1 MSTLLQDRPAIATP
15 AAAAAPLLEVQDLVI
30 AYRDHGGQEQRV
42 IHGLSFSIAPGEVV
56 ALVGE
61 SGSGKT
67 TTAQAVIGLL
77 ADNGRREQGSIRLQG
92 TEVSDWSATRW
103 NSIRGRVVSL
113 VPQDPTTSLNPVRTV
128 GDQVGEIL
136 RIHGL
141 RDRAAVETRV
151 IDLLTR
157 VGLSQ
162 PALRA
167 RQYPHE
173 LSGGMRQ
180 RVLIAIAIALRPALI
195 IADEPTSA
203 LDVTV
208 QRRILDLIDE
218 LRRETGT
225 AVLLVTHDLGVA
237 ADRAHRLIVM
247 QGGRIQ
253 EQGPTLE
260 LLRKPQ
266 SAYTCRLLSD
276 APSLTPAP
284 RRTASSAAAA
294 APDWAIEVEDLVHD
308 FHAPGQGR
316 GVFRAVD
323 GVSLRLRRG
332 STHAIVGESGSGKT
346 TTIRDIVGL
355 ARPTSGRI
363 RIAGAE
369 LTGLRGEALRQL
381 RRKVQLVYQNPF
393 SSLDPRQ
400 RVFDII
406 EEPLL
411 NFEPLPPQER
421 RQRVLDMLERV
432 GLPSAVL
439 ERRPHALSGGQ
450 RQRVAI
456 ARALV
461 LQPEVV
467 VLDEAVSALDV
478 TVQAQILAL
487 LAQLQQDLGLSY
499 LFISHDLAVV
509 RQIADTV
516 SVLRAGKVVD
526 AGSVEDV
533 FLRPSSDYTRE
544 LMDAIPGKRSIDFV
558 PHPA

>member
-1 MSTLLQDRPAIATP
+1 MSALLQDRPATAIP
-15 AAAAAPLLEVQDLVI
+15 ASAVAPLLEVQDLVI
-30 AYRDHGGQEQRV
+30 AYRDHSGQEQRV
-42 IHGLSFSIAPGEVV
+42 VHGLSFSVAPGEVV

-103 NSIRGRVVSL
+103 NSIRGRVLSL

-141 RDRAAVETRV
+141 RDRSAIEARV

-218 LRRETGT
+218 LRHETGT

-260 LLRKPQ
+260 LLRNPQ
-266 SAYTCRLLSD
+266 SAYTRRLLSD
-276 APSLTPAP
+276 APSLTHAP
-284 RRTASSAAAA
+284 RRTAPSAAATA
-294 APDWAIEVEDLVHD
+294 QDWAIEVEDLIHD
-308 FHAPGQGR
+308 FQAPGQGR

-363 RIAGAE
+363 RIAGVE

-381 RRKVQLVYQNPF
+381 RRRVQLVYQNPF

-432 GLPSAVL
+432 GLPAGVL
-439 ERRPHALSGGQ
+439 QRRPHALSGGQ
-450 RQRVAI
+450 RQRVAL

-461 LQPEVV
+461 LQPQVL

-533 FLRPSSDYTRE
+533 FLHPTSDYTRE